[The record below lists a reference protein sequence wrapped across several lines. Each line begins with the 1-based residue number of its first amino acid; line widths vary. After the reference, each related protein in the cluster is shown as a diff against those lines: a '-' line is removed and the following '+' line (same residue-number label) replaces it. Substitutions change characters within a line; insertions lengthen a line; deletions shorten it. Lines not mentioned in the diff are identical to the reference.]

1 MQPSPKVQPGFEMS
15 RGCHALHLTE
25 NSFGCIGHAT
35 PKLIKF
41 QDIKIRDEITH
52 DMRLGRL
59 LAKDPFPLDTQ
70 LAQAVGIGDPS
81 QIVSGDDAKTHKHHS
96 DLPVFVAFAVDSALD
111 GHPISTSR
119 DIWPAARVTFAMEQG
134 D

>member
-1 MQPSPKVQPGFEMS
+1 MQRQN
-15 RGCHALHLTE
+15 C
-25 NSFGCIGHAT
+25 
-35 PKLIKF
+35 
-41 QDIKIRDEITH
+41 IKIQVEITH

-59 LAKDPFPLDTQ
+59 LAKDPFPLEIQ
-70 LAQAVGIGDPS
+70 LAQAVRIGRRAGRRDLVAVARKGRTSTGQGRGPMPQGIGVPK
-81 QIVSGDDAKTHKHHS
+81 QRVSGDDAKTHKHHS